1 MKLSRLTIVLAAL
14 MGALSACGSKTDLIA
29 PASLDEPVA
38 ETTTVKEPKKP
49 GILLD

>member
-1 MKLSRLTIVLAAL
+1 MKLSRLTIMLAAL

-29 PASLDEPVA
+29 PAAVEEPVV
-38 ETTTVKEPKKP
+38 EPNNVKEPKKP